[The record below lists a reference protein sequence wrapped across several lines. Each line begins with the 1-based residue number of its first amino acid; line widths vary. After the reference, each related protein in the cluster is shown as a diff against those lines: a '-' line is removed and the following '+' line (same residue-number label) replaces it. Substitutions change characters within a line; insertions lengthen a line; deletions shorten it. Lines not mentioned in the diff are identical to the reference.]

1 MTFHRAL
8 GFVDR
13 AGLTDDSPL
22 RVVMASEGRMA
33 DKIDLRMTGADLGRF
48 RGNPVLGYGHSY
60 WGRTNLPIGRVDP
73 ESLMI
78 ADRQLSGEIQFDQG
92 DEFAREVERKMRAG
106 YLNAVSIGFDVT
118 QWESAED
125 NYWRGGVATKWEL
138 SELSVVPVPMDS
150 SALVTSGRT
159 GIGED
164 DDVLPAVLRF
174 LGEELTRRGL
184 LPLPNLGEALRPPT
198 DDNPPPSAPG
208 VSETARQALVGPLEA
223 FTKES
228 HA

>member
-150 SALVTSGRT
+150 NALVTSGRQA
-159 GIGED
+159 GED

-174 LGEELTRRGL
+174 LGEELTRRGV
-184 LPLPNLGEALRPPT
+184 LPLPHLGEALRPPT
-198 DDNPPPSAPG
+198 EDTPPSPA
-208 VSETARQALVGPLEA
+208 ERITTDKRDALVGNLQIE
-223 FTKES
+223 FKER

>member
-13 AGLTDDSPL
+13 ASLTDDSPL

-150 SALVTSGRT
+150 SALVTSGRQA
-159 GIGED
+159 GED

-184 LPLPNLGEALRPPT
+184 LPLPHLGEALRPPT
-198 DDNPPPSAPG
+198 NDIPEPQAPEINPDAARSLLAAFAP
-208 VSETARQALVGPLEA
+208 
-223 FTKES
+223 KEN
-228 HA
+228 

>member
-13 AGLTDDSPL
+13 ASLTDDSPL

-150 SALVTSGRT
+150 NALVTSGRQA
-159 GIGED
+159 GED

-184 LPLPNLGEALRPPT
+184 LPLPHLGEALRPPT
-198 DDNPPPSAPG
+198 NDIPEPQAPEINPDAARSLLAAFAP
-208 VSETARQALVGPLEA
+208 
-223 FTKES
+223 KEN
-228 HA
+228 

>member
-13 AGLTDDSPL
+13 ASLTDDSPL

-150 SALVTSGRT
+150 NALVTSGRQA
-159 GIGED
+159 GED

-174 LGEELTRRGL
+174 LGEELTRRGV
-184 LPLPNLGEALRPPT
+184 LPLPHLGEALRPPT
-198 DDNPPPSAPG
+198 EDTPPSPA
-208 VSETARQALVGPLEA
+208 ERITTDKRDALVGNLQIE
-223 FTKES
+223 FKER

>member
-13 AGLTDDSPL
+13 SVLTDDSPL

-33 DKIDLRMTGADLGRF
+33 DKIDLRMAGADLGRF

-73 ESLMI
+73 GSLTI
-78 ADRQLSGEIQFDQG
+78 EGTRLSGDLEFDQE
-92 DEFAREVERKMRAG
+92 DEFARLVERKMRG
-106 YLNAVSIGFDVT
+106 GFINAVSIGFDVT

-138 SELSVVPVPMDS
+138 TELSVVPVPMDAN
-150 SALVTSGRT
+150 ALVTSGRQ
-159 GIGED
+159 ID
-164 DDVLPAVLRF
+164 DDEVADLLRRIE
-174 LGEELTRRGL
+174 G
-184 LPLPNLGEALRPPT
+184 ALRSGRGPMILSDPEIRPIPDDPAPT
-198 DDNPPPSAPG
+198 AP
-208 VSETARQALVGPLEA
+208 EINQDAARSLLAA
-223 FTKES
+223 FAPKEN
-228 HA
+228 